1 MTTDHNP
8 NPLDPVNDPVIPA
21 NLAPARTL
29 PPRRPL
35 SRRALLLAWA
45 VAIAV
50 PVLFLLSAVAFM
62 VATNFN
68 LLEWM
73 E

>member
-1 MTTDHNP
+1 MITDHNP
-8 NPLDPVNDPVIPA
+8 NPLDLAAQPVAHADQPA
-21 NLAPARTL
+21 ARTL

-35 SRRALLLAWA
+35 SRRALLLAMA
-45 VAIAV
+45 AAIAV
-50 PVLFLLSAVAFM
+50 PVLFLLTAAAFM
-62 VATNFN
+62 IVTNFN

>member
-8 NPLDPVNDPVIPA
+8 NPLDLAAAPVSPA
-21 NLAPARTL
+21 DQTPARTL

-35 SRRALLLAWA
+35 SKRALALAWLA
-45 VAIAV
+45 AIAV
-50 PVLFLLSAVAFM
+50 PVLFLLTVVAFM
-62 VATNFN
+62 IATNFN
-68 LLEWM
+68 VLEWM